1 MACMFPYNVNNPLY
15 GMPDQPAR
23 IPVPCGRCPDCVRRR
38 VNEWSFRLQ
47 QEERN
52 FALCY
57 FVTLTYET
65 PPLSP
70 NGYMTLCKKH
80 LQDYWQRI
88 RMSFAVRENVNGR
101 WRWNYDNVPKFKY
114 YVCGE
119 YGSRFNRP
127 HYHAIVFGLDER
139 TLVDNWQGVKTYD
152 MASGEANSVDLGI
165 VHIGTVTGAS
175 IGYTLKYMAKG
186 KRVPEHGRDDRVPEF
201 AMMSKRLGKSYL
213 DKDVTSYH
221 RKGNVMF
228 LRNPDGFTISMP
240 RYYKEKLW
248 TKQERRKLALDSAA
262 LHERKE
268 KERERK
274 YVKKHGSLEGYDKAR
289 FEAKKAAIENSRRF
303 ASAKRKDL

>member
-1 MACMFPYNVNNPLY
+1 
-15 GMPDQPAR
+15 
-23 IPVPCGRCPDCVRRR
+23 
-38 VNEWSFRLQ
+38 
-47 QEERN
+47 
-52 FALCY
+52 
-57 FVTLTYET
+57 
-65 PPLSP
+65 
-70 NGYMTLCKKH
+70 
-80 LQDYWQRI
+80 
-88 RMSFAVRENVNGR
+88 
-101 WRWNYDNVPKFKY
+101 
-114 YVCGE
+114 
-119 YGSRFNRP
+119 FNRP